1 MGDKAKPFTMEVV
14 ERAYRHTPGFERAED
29 GVAYS
34 LRATVEALE
43 AERAKVRR
51 LREELSEVI
60 EQTKC
65 VCGESWTGR
74 SRHSPDCYGYVADS
88 ALKVLNE
95 TAEDA

>member
-43 AERAKVRR
+43 AERAKVRVAR
-51 LREELSEVI
+51 RIMKWALENEKWLTGGDERWMQMFLADTEES
-60 EQTKC
+60 
-65 VCGESWTGR
+65 
-74 SRHSPDCYGYVADS
+74 
-88 ALKVLNE
+88 
-95 TAEDA
+95 